1 MNKLVAIL
9 LWLYLITNI
18 QQISAS
24 DDEVDGVQCVCVN
37 DFWGNFKCILDTA
50 DGSLSL
56 DDVNFESICGK
67 YYSGNYYEFELLNF
81 VSKEFPGILLK
92 RYKRLYTLAIRNA
105 KIQNIDSQQ
114 FEGGEYL
121 TSLDLSYNEIREL
134 QKNVFEHLKKIEKI
148 DLSHNMIESIDDN
161 SFAMNNIR
169 SFTIDLSHNRLK
181 NFKQEWLFKSSK
193 EFVALIEHN
202 EIAQLENIMIN
213 GGHGNQSPFSIAHN
227 KLTNIELNNLTDN
240 VSFASNEITEISCKE
255 NVERIT
261 SLNLFN
267 NQIMKS
273 ENFYECLKKLIN
285 LQTLDLSYN
294 NLGTEPFLR
303 LDAFSKLSSL
313 KYFYLAGNKFSII
326 PYGLFSFNLNLH
338 FLDLSY
344 NQFYY
349 SFNPNALI
357 SLENLK
363 RLNLSFSGIRSVY
376 ELMDIGKVLKNL
388 NVLGIEGNDFSCNC
402 LAFFILQ
409 LEKQEIMI
417 GTPIDVIVENSNI
430 GGIVCSDVIRY
441 GEVYC
446 NQN

>member
-9 LWLYLITNI
+9 LWIYLITNI

-37 DFWGNFKCILDTA
+37 YFWDNFKCILDTA
-50 DGSLSL
+50 DSSLSL
-56 DDVNFESICGK
+56 DDINFESICGK

-92 RYKRLYTLAIRNA
+92 RYKRLTTLAVKNA
-105 KIQNIDSQQ
+105 EIQNIDSQQ

-148 DLSHNMIESIDDN
+148 DLSNNMIESIDDN

-267 NQIMKS
+267 NQIIKS
-273 ENFYECLKKLIN
+273 ENFYE
-285 LQTLDLSYN
+285 
-294 NLGTEPFLR
+294 
-303 LDAFSKLSSL
+303 
-313 KYFYLAGNKFSII
+313 
-326 PYGLFSFNLNLH
+326 
-338 FLDLSY
+338 
-344 NQFYY
+344 
-349 SFNPNALI
+349 
-357 SLENLK
+357 
-363 RLNLSFSGIRSVY
+363 
-376 ELMDIGKVLKNL
+376 
-388 NVLGIEGNDFSCNC
+388 
-402 LAFFILQ
+402 
-409 LEKQEIMI
+409 
-417 GTPIDVIVENSNI
+417 
-430 GGIVCSDVIRY
+430 
-441 GEVYC
+441 
-446 NQN
+446 